1 MKMIR
6 FTLLVLLALLT
17 LDVHASAKITD
28 HDEIVAGE
36 IPRPAHIWVYDF
48 SATASDIP
56 AESALAGQS
65 SDNDPP
71 QTADQIAAGRKLG
84 AGIASELIKQLQA
97 MGLQADR
104 ATAETKVQVNEIVIR
119 GHLISETEGN
129 EKKRV
134 MIGFGSGETELKA
147 AVEGF
152 QMTAEGLRKLG
163 TAQTDSTEGFVGK
176 TPGAAVGAVGM
187 IATHNPLGL
196 LVSTGVKTH
205 EEKSGGGKLEGRA
218 KDTGEKIADMLKQRF
233 QELGWIEKTDN

>member
-17 LDVHASAKITD
+17 LDVYASAKITD

-56 AESALAGQS
+56 TASALNGQY
-65 SDNDPP
+65 SDNDPA

-84 AGIASELIKQLQA
+84 AEITSELVRQLRA
-97 MGLQADR
+97 MGLQAER
-104 ATAETKVQVNEIVIR
+104 ASAETSVQLNEVVIR

-134 MIGFGSGETELKA
+134 MIGFGSGEAELKA

-163 TAQTDSTEGFVGK
+163 TAKTDSTEGFVGK
-176 TPGAAVGAVGM
+176 TPGAGVGIVST

-196 LVSTGVKTH
+196 LISTGVKTH
-205 EEKSGGGKLEGRA
+205 EERSGGGKLEGRA
-218 KDTGEKIADMLKQRF
+218 KDTGKKIAAMLKPRF
-233 QELGWIEKTDN
+233 QKWGWIEETGK